1 MINKIM
7 SGDYSKIYIYGTTEL
22 GKNILTNI
30 GKIECDFDVIFIDK
44 NIEKQ
49 KNGFY
54 GKKVEDV
61 TNINDTSAL
70 YIIAGRFVWE
80 SMYKALI
87 SAGIPDD
94 RIIFPDEISRL
105 RVGKLNKIIEGRMPQ
120 PTSKMAVNVPLVEHC
135 NLNCQMCHHF
145 APVAEERFANI
156 NQFEKDMARLYEL
169 LGDDF
174 HHINLTGG
182 EPSLHPELLGFF
194 RITRRYFKK
203 SAVWL
208 LTNGLKLK
216 DFDDEFWKCCNENDI
231 TIEVTKY
238 PLDFDYDALQ
248 KKAER
253 FGVKYSY
260 YSNEP
265 IKTSIH
271 FCYDVTGQQ
280 NPYEQYNLCYF
291 NDGHGRYLKDSKLW
305 HCTVT
310 PNFEHFNKYFGQD
323 IQVSEKDY
331 IDIYS
336 DVTAE
341 EILRFFAEP
350 APACKYCKIHETT
363 LFNKWAVSKK
373 SITEW
378 T

>member
-1 MINKIM
+1 MAD
-7 SGDYSKIYIYGTTEL
+7 DYSTIFIYGTTEL
-22 GKNILTNI
+22 GKTVFTNI
-30 GKIECDFDVIFIDK
+30 TKLGCTSDICFIDK
-44 NIEKQ
+44 NIERQ
-49 KNGFY
+49 KNGFC
-54 GKKVEDV
+54 GKKVVDI

-70 YIIAGRFVWE
+70 YIIAGIMAWE

-87 SAGIPDD
+87 SSGIPDD
-94 RIIFPDEISRL
+94 RIIFPDEINRR
-105 RVGKLNKIIEGRMPQ
+105 RVEKLNKMIEGRMPQ
-120 PTSKMAVNVPLVEHC
+120 PTSKMALNIPLVEHC

-145 APVAEERFANI
+145 APIAEERFADVE
-156 NQFEKDMARLYEL
+156 QFDKDIARIYEL

-174 HHINLTGG
+174 YHINLTGG
-182 EPSLHPELLGFF
+182 EPTMHPRLLDFF
-194 RITRRYFKK
+194 RITRKYFKK
-203 SAVWL
+203 STVWL
-208 LTNGLKLK
+208 LTNGLLLK
-216 DFDDEFWKCCNENDI
+216 NFDDEFWKCCSENDI
-231 TIEVTKY
+231 IIEATKY
-238 PLDFDYDALQ
+238 PLNFDYDALQ
-248 KKAER
+248 MKAEQ
-253 FGVKYSY
+253 FGVKYTY

-271 FCYDVTGQQ
+271 FSYDVNGQQ
-280 NPYEQYNLCYF
+280 DPYEQYNLCYF

-310 PNFEHFNKYFGQD
+310 PNFEHFNKYFDQN

-341 EILRFFAEP
+341 EIQRFFAEP

-363 LFNKWAVSKK
+363 LYNKWAVSKK